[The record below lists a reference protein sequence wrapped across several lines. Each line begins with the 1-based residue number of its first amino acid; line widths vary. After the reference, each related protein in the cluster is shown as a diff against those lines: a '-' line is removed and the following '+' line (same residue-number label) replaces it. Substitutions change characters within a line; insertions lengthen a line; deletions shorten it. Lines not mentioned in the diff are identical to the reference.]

1 MRILTLHSNLPRYW
15 LKLSTCYRTAS
26 PPAAYRC
33 LRQAQEH
40 TTTTNANHNA
50 LVEKCMEEF
59 LQEHPAFRTNIS
71 LDVENKNCPL
81 IDEPPDER
89 EKEFIDL
96 GTSQR
101 AREMEDAFL
110 QRQGPPGTAAAML
123 SDPQLFISGFE
134 TKWLNWRRYFLFSVT
149 MSDDDRDLEVETDD
163 EGNSFGQDFSG

>member
-1 MRILTLHSNLPRYW
+1 MNFRFTVPRLYKLYLMRILTLHSNLPRYW

-50 LVEKCMEEF
+50 LVEKCM
-59 LQEHPAFRTNIS
+59 
-71 LDVENKNCPL
+71 ENKNCPL

-134 TKWLNWRRYFLFSVT
+134 TRWLN
-149 MSDDDRDLEVETDD
+149 
-163 EGNSFGQDFSG
+163 